1 MGRRSRWHG
10 RGMSQNDNVSETVG
24 VPPDD
29 AADVS
34 TTKLMTDAAIPRPA
48 RVNIATNGLRPA
60 SISRHGVT
68 AMMTTSAAT

>member
-1 MGRRSRWHG
+1 MP
-10 RGMSQNDNVSETVG
+10 EFA
-24 VPPDD
+24 DD

-68 AMMTTSAAT
+68 DTMMLRAAT